1 LQNTLQIVGEPSR
14 PPPRAQLIPKPHK
27 NRDKT
32 AGHPMRENQKAIA
45 PKPLIFRTTHF
56 WWLAPYSVV
65 LAAAAVPRCQLGG
78 DEDAVALSGSRLG
91 WTTWL
96 GGGPPHDRG
105 DAMFA
110 VG

>member
-1 LQNTLQIVGEPSR
+1 VRL
-14 PPPRAQLIPKPHK
+14 
-27 NRDKT
+27 
-32 AGHPMRENQKAIA
+32 
-45 PKPLIFRTTHF
+45 
-56 WWLAPYSVV
+56 V

-78 DEDAVALSGSRLG
+78 DEQAAALSGSRLG

>member
-1 LQNTLQIVGEPSR
+1 MAAGTEEERLPRQASLHRDGGDVGAGGE
-14 PPPRAQLIPKPHK
+14 AG
-27 NRDKT
+27 RDD
-32 AGHPMRENQKAIA
+32 G
-45 PKPLIFRTTHF
+45 
-56 WWLAPYSVV
+56 SVV
-65 LAAAAVPRCQLGG
+65 AGGRQPCDQAADAVPRCQLGG
-78 DEDAVALSGSRLG
+78 DEDAVAMSGSRLG

>member
-1 LQNTLQIVGEPSR
+1 VGK
-14 PPPRAQLIPKPHK
+14 PKG
-27 NRDKT
+27 NSS
-32 AGHPMRENQKAIA
+32 Q
-45 PKPLIFRTTHF
+45 TTHF
-56 WWLAPYSVV
+56 WWLAPYSAV
-65 LAAAAVPRCQLGG
+65 LAADAVPRCQLGG
-78 DEDAVALSGSRLG
+78 DEDAVAMSGSRLG